1 MDLITANEGEFEN
14 IALRHDPTYIGIEEL
29 IEVLIEFI
37 QKHKLIIYGGLAI
50 DYALRLHGDK
60 IYPDNLLQV
69 DYDFLSPDHIEHSYD
84 LADIF
89 YAMVKQKYGEDEAAG
104 VRAINATHVK
114 TMRVD
119 IRDNHFL
126 ADLSYCP
133 AKIFTQLPT
142 LVYRG
147 IKIIHP
153 DMQRVDIH
161 SSLSFPYDN
170 PPNEV
175 IFARW
180 KKDIKRFHLLAK
192 YYPLTM
198 PKMADIIS
206 NISVPMSI
214 NKYVLTGFCAYGIM
228 YFLVDQRWGNIPAD
242 IIRPTNYEKI
252 GGAKTSAS
260 STNNKESVLL
270 YGDALEIVHFQPEKC
285 ISELSLAHIERFYP
299 IINLIPETVLGMAQ
313 FGKVKIDVT
322 TGRMLSYVSA
332 ELNGRAY
339 RIACA
344 QYLLRQFLAGYQYKK
359 MQNESADVYLAHYLS
374 LLRLM
379 EYEHEQNIK
388 GNVGRGVVNI
398 DKVNTDKV
406 NTENGVVS
414 LPNEH
419 EPITRLSITTYGN
432 ENVSLSKEIAV
443 KRVLADIGKAVPEY
457 LPNNYYPSKRRQD
470 LPRPQ
475 YDITRNN
482 IFLESGEL
490 MDNKTE

>member
-1 MDLITANEGEFEN
+1 MDLISADEGEFEN
-14 IALRHDPTYIGIEEL
+14 IALRHDPTYVGIEEM
-29 IEVLIEFI
+29 IDVLIEFI

-50 DYALRLHGDK
+50 DYALRLQGDK

-69 DYDFLSPDHIEHSYD
+69 DYDFLSSNHIEHSYD

-89 YAMVKQKYGEDEAAG
+89 YAMVRQKYGDEEAAG

-133 AKIFTQLPT
+133 KGIFTQLPT
-142 LVYRG
+142 LTYRG

-192 YYPLTM
+192 YYPLSNERTQNLQNSQNIQ
-198 PKMADIIS
+198 IIP
-206 NISVPMSI
+206 NISVPASI
-214 NKYVLTGFCAYGIM
+214 NKYVLTGFCAYGFM
-228 YFLVDQRWGNIPAD
+228 YHVVSQRWGSIPDD
-242 IIRPTNYEKI
+242 IIKPTDYEKI
-252 GGAKTSAS
+252 GSGS
-260 STNNKESVLL
+260 SKNTKNTKRGETVLL
-270 YGDALEIVHFQPEKC
+270 YGDALEIAHFQPEKC
-285 ISELSLAHIERFYP
+285 VSELSLAHVERFYP
-299 IINLIPETVLGMAQ
+299 VINLIPETTVGMAP

-332 ELNGRAY
+332 EVNGRAY

-344 QYLLRQFLAGYQYKK
+344 QYLLRQFLAEYQYKK
-359 MQNESADVYLAHYLS
+359 MQNEPAEEYLAHYLS

-379 EYEHEQNIK
+379 EYEHSKVGFEKVGYDDKSRKTIESAANSQNDI
-388 GNVGRGVVNI
+388 
-398 DKVNTDKV
+398 
-406 NTENGVVS
+406 S
-414 LPNEH
+414 Q
-419 EPITRLSITTYGN
+419 PITRLSITTYGN
-432 ENVSLSKEIAV
+432 ENVSLSKEIAI

-457 LPNNYYPSKRRQD
+457 LPNNYYPSKRRDD

-482 IFLESGEL
+482 IFLESGEK
-490 MDNKTE
+490 ME